1 VRGFAGEEH
10 ALGRL
15 RSLRRRVLVGCRYV
29 EFVEDGCVI
38 SMPCIEVLTLMKGTT
53 DAVRI
58 VKSGA
63 RRMSSRRLS

>member
-1 VRGFAGEEH
+1 M
-10 ALGRL
+10 GR
-15 RSLRRRVLVGCRYV
+15 RYV
-29 EFVEDGCVI
+29 EIVEDGCVV
-38 SMPCIEVLTLMKGTT
+38 SMSCIEVLTLMKGTA